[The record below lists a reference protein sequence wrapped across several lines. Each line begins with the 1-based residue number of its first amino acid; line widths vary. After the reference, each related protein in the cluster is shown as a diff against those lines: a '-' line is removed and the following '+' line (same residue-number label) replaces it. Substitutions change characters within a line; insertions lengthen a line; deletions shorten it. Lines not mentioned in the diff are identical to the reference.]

1 MSEPLLALVKECLM
15 PALEPLGFSTAFG
28 G

>member
-1 MSEPLLALVKECLM
+1 MSEPLLALVKECVL